1 MPAKIHYSKSF
12 HSQKEI
18 LTAHCA
24 PPGQGIA
31 TFDNDSRSSLAE
43 TLVRCIFVRHQ
54 ANLYSATDAREADM
68 QTAFS
73 ISNVT
78 FSASFNPLP
87 PSQGGGTS
95 LTVNFQIHNRGPN
108 HISGLYVTTD
118 SWATWQIVP
127 GRFVDFNDGGENWV
141 ANFGVT
147 TQTKTFEFVIFCDDF
162 GGVNSVPRIWN
173 TNGGAVF
180 QATSTEV

>member
-1 MPAKIHYSKSF
+1 
-12 HSQKEI
+12 
-18 LTAHCA
+18 
-24 PPGQGIA
+24 
-31 TFDNDSRSSLAE
+31 
-43 TLVRCIFVRHQ
+43 
-54 ANLYSATDAREADM
+54 M

-87 PSQGGGTS
+87 SSEGGGTS
-95 LTVNFQIHNRGPN
+95 LTVHFQIFNRGPN

-127 GRFVDFNDGGENWV
+127 ARFVDFTDGGENWV

-147 TQTKTFEFVIFCDDF
+147 TQVKTFEFVIFCDDL

-180 QATSTEV
+180 QATSTEI